1 MTMKVVIASE
11 MDRDELFAE
20 IHQDDQPWAEI
31 ILAPESER
39 FILTIY
45 PPANG
50 AAHVFDLAEAEGAL
64 AEARD
69 ALIRRG
75 YRGKS

>member
-1 MTMKVVIASE
+1 MTMKVVVASE
-11 MDRDELFAE
+11 PDRDELFAE

-31 ILAPESER
+31 ALEPQGER
-39 FILTIY
+39 FSITIF

-50 AAHVFDLAEAEGAL
+50 DTHVFELAEVEAVF
-64 AEARD
+64 AEAKD

-75 YRGKS
+75 YRGK